1 MVAASLAG
9 SVILHTAHAI
19 TKDPAAGFMFLNIEY
34 SLSPAQSMYSCIK
47 IPISPDEP
55 AVASLYSKNAVVR
68 EVVHRESEEGVN
80 EERESEEGVNEET
93 VKSVGKGHTL
103 ERSCGTC
110 GVTYRKGSRA
120 YTDTFRRRC

>member
-1 MVAASLAG
+1 
-9 SVILHTAHAI
+9 
-19 TKDPAAGFMFLNIEY
+19 MFLNIEY

-55 AVASLYSKNAVVR
+55 AVASLYSKNAVMR
-68 EVVHRESEEGVN
+68 EVVH
-80 EERESEEGVNEET
+80 RESEEGVNEET

-103 ERSCGTC
+103 ECSGTC